1 MSMLPERPDLSGLD
15 ADIVDYIEALEAAL
29 DEAETSGS
37 GRAPRAETALEPS
50 EPPTTMNIISIS
62 RDGMAK
68 RTPRHLYFR
77 QRRGGMG
84 VFDIETPEDDPP
96 AFLAAVDESAGL
108 VLITNQA
115 RAFRL
120 AVRNLPETPVR
131 GRGESVFAGIT
142 LRPNETLALAF
153 ADAGGSHV

>member
-96 AFLAAVDESAGL
+96 AFLAAADESA
-108 VLITNQA
+108 
-115 RAFRL
+115 
-120 AVRNLPETPVR
+120 
-131 GRGESVFAGIT
+131 
-142 LRPNETLALAF
+142 
-153 ADAGGSHV
+153 